1 MRQDSKNPAQ
11 GMHQDE
17 IALDGV
23 RYANLHQAGQ
33 QWRIGAVSPAWRQEL
48 LALPANPGSNDLARL
63 EDRGLWIAPVR
74 AEGAPPLA
82 VMCCGLGSVW
92 LGMGRELYDNF
103 PVARAAMDRLAAV
116 ADWDILGLMDETD
129 AEKISLTRW
138 QFPYVF
144 MLEYAQW
151 SVFESLG
158 LSPTLFCGHSLG
170 EMIGLCVSGM
180 VEPEAAW
187 YIIDTRA
194 VHMGEME
201 ARATRETG
209 MMSVHA
215 DMDVIRE
222 ACATWPSLF
231 VSNYNT
237 PHQFI
242 LSGPREVLQE
252 ARKSLRKR
260 RIPAIVLNV
269 SLAFHHPS
277 MHVLRD
283 ISLRRLSALEMSPP
297 TKPMLSCID
306 TQFYPGDPASTCTHI
321 ADLDENSV
329 RWTESVHAMWHREGI
344 RNFLELGPQDTL
356 CSLVADNEPR
366 AVCFAAGRK
375 GREVEGMRQAC
386 AHLYSL
392 GYLSREAVEARALSA
407 GGESR
412 LLAGK
417 PAPHCGLRP
426 VAPANGAAGAAPVS
440 EAVEVKAETSPQK
453 VDVDPSS
460 ESDAAA
466 ASYADNLAAVLQI
479 LAQACDRPVEDLRPE
494 MDLRYDLALRSSR
507 FPLIVQD
514 VEKALGI
521 SVNFEDLLQVSTVGD
536 LARVLSGGALASGG
550 KGDVTAGTVSATANM
565 CAEPLRRYAPLAI
578 LPTPAE
584 NVCLEPLPLDP
595 RAAGL
600 NLQPGDVLALC
611 VLDTTLLPRLLSG
624 IAPLGC
630 VLAVPQPLLEQC
642 KNLVRAGARLVPMGI
657 NPAECIA
664 ECTAERSGS
673 ALAASQV
680 RAAIADLAEAH
691 GRVDGLLFVPP
702 VPAGIMVVSSE
713 AQGCAVTA
721 SGMGDLLQAALDA
734 ALPHG
739 LRFASTFSV
748 LPPATENCIFDAP
761 LDRVLETASASGL
774 DVRGIRML
782 HGPERASL
790 DEWGDMFARELLCGT
805 APHVVWARPG
815 LLLCST
821 SSSASGS
828 LAGSVVCHEPEATQF
843 MRTCPEQFPLVF
855 PDPAPPYRPM
865 ATLFQGSCHYSRF
878 ADTPLATHG
887 AQSGNAL
894 GAAVPTLP
902 VCRSLSALL
911 EGARQCLPWLKV
923 SGFCDLRFFDAPKLA
938 PGITRECRVTTEAEP
953 WQVQEKV
960 MTRMCRST
968 LSVRGLTPNGR
979 HTAQYTPVSEGMV
992 WLAAHRS
999 EVRPLGI
1006 DAPLT
1011 ASPNGMAGGTP
1022 GDISSVAGYYTAAGL
1037 GAEWRLVDNF
1047 AALPDALYTAALRL
1061 PQPCIAP
1068 GLDCGYTDDML
1079 VVEGVVQTAW
1089 LAITSEYSRHFD
1101 DAAAM
1106 AEAMESWRLHAVGF
1120 IRIGDAPASGP
1131 LHVLMKRSWSAK
1143 RLRRFDAQVVDQ
1155 TGTVFLTIHHL
1166 EFDRCDRA
1174 GLASAQ
1180 TPSI

>member
-11 GMHQDE
+11 GIHQDE

-48 LALPANPGSNDLARL
+48 LALPANPDSNDLARL

-74 AEGAPPLA
+74 AEGPPPLA

-222 ACATWPSLF
+222 ACATWPALF

-277 MHVLRD
+277 MHMLRD

-297 TKPMLSCID
+297 TRPMLSCID

-329 RWTESVHAMWHREGI
+329 RWTESVHAMWHRDGI

-366 AVCFAAGRK
+366 AMCIATGRK
-375 GREVEGMRQAC
+375 GHEVEGMRQAC
-386 AHLYSL
+386 ARLYSL
-392 GYLSREAVEARALSA
+392 GYLSREAVEGRVLSA

-426 VAPANGAAGAAPVS
+426 VAPDKGAAVAAPAS
-440 EAVEVKAETSPQK
+440 EVVEVKAETRPQAADASPA
-453 VDVDPSS
+453 S

-466 ASYADNLAAVLQI
+466 AASYADSLAAVMQI
-479 LAQACDRPVEDLRPE
+479 LAQASGRPVEDLRPE

-536 LARVLSGGALASGG
+536 LARVLSGGALAPSG
-550 KGDVTAGTVSATANM
+550 KGDGAAETASATASL
-565 CAEPLRRYAPLAI
+565 CAEPLRRYVPLATM
-578 LPTPAE
+578 PKAAE

-595 RAAGL
+595 RIAGL

-630 VLAVPQPLLEQC
+630 VLAVPQPLLAQC
-642 KNLVRAGARLVPMGI
+642 KALAKAGAQLVSMGI
-657 NPAECIA
+657 NPAEWTA
-664 ECTAERSGS
+664 ECPEECSGS
-673 ALAASQV
+673 ALAASHV
-680 RAAIADLAEAH
+680 RAAIAELAEAH

-702 VPAGIMVVSSE
+702 VPAGIMVASSE
-713 AQGCAVTA
+713 EPGSAVAA
-721 SGMGDLLQAALDA
+721 SAMGDLLQAALDA

-739 LRFASTFSV
+739 LRFASTLSV
-748 LPPATENCIFDAP
+748 LPPATENCIFDEP
-761 LDRVLETASASGL
+761 LDRVLEAASASGL
-774 DVRGIRML
+774 AVRGIRML

-790 DEWGDMFARELLCGT
+790 DEWGDMLARELLCGT
-805 APHVVWARPG
+805 ARRVVWARPG
-815 LLLCST
+815 SLPGLAFD
-821 SSSASGS
+821 SASGAQS
-828 LAGSVVCHEPEATQF
+828 GSVTCQEPGALQL
-843 MRTCPEQFPLVF
+843 MRTWPEQFPLVY
-855 PDPAPPYRPM
+855 PDPVPPYRPM

-878 ADTPLATHG
+878 ADTALATHG

-894 GAAVPTLP
+894 GATVPTLP

-1006 DAPLT
+1006 EAPLG
-1011 ASPNGMAGGTP
+1011 AHAAGGTP
-1022 GDISSVAGYYTAAGL
+1022 KNSTDVSGYYAAAGL
-1037 GAEWRLVDNF
+1037 GAAWRLVDNF
-1047 AALPDALYTAALRL
+1047 TALPDSLYAASLRL
-1061 PQPCIAP
+1061 PQSCIAP
-1068 GLDCGYTDDML
+1068 GPDYGYTDDML
-1079 VVEGVVQTAW
+1079 VVEGVLQTAW
-1089 LAITSEYSRHFD
+1089 IAITSEYSKHFD

-1120 IRIGDAPASGP
+1120 IRIGAAPASGP

-1155 TGTVFLTIHHL
+1155 AGTVFLTIHHL

-1174 GLASAQ
+1174 GLASAL